1 MNRRKTSLI
10 MKDANFANSNRYKSN
25 KQSYMHLKKIKKQKT
40 KKKPTKPK
48 KKPQTQQPSNQ
59 KISKKYRSLQK
70 FTVLHQFTG
79 EIERFLRHCSMLTTK
94 NENTNQISQSFPWSQ
109 SA

>member
-1 MNRRKTSLI
+1 

-25 KQSYMHLKKIKKQKT
+25 KQSYMHLKKKQ
-40 KKKPTKPK
+40 KKKPKKTQPNQ
-48 KKPQTQQPSNQ
+48 KKPQTQQPQNQ

-94 NENTNQISQSFPWSQ
+94 NENTNQISQSFPWSR